1 MAHITIEQNVEYL
14 KRYAFLERASMRTLA
29 GWLPGVPEW
38 EAKNEFGLHIWE
50 ASEAADTIYGRL
62 RELRCHQP
70 ERGLSEGLLAVGREL
85 DNAQNS
91 AEVIA
96 TVYLVVRKALL
107 QAYRHHPETTWSDF
121 DRPTVKL
128 TEQLIPAL
136 ERQIA
141 WAEKFFETIKANYP
155 GWEAWCNYIEGL
167 LAADGGIT
175 GDAEKAPAPQRPE
188 NHELLLPWMT
198 CQREKGWPVFNPDA
212 DFEPERKA
220 QPEAHRLWRFKHY
233 LNEMTAAETLGS
245 I

>member
-14 KRYAFLERASMRTLA
+14 KRYAFLERACMRTLA

-50 ASEAADTIYGRL
+50 ASDAADTFYGRL

-70 ERGLSEGLLAVGREL
+70 ERGLSENLLALGREL

-107 QAYRHHPETTWSDF
+107 EAYRHHPETTWSDF

-136 ERQIA
+136 ERQVA
-141 WAEKFFETIKANYP
+141 WAEAVLRDDQANYP
-155 GWEAWCNYIEGL
+155 GWEAWRDYCRRTV
-167 LAADGGIT
+167 GG
-175 GDAEKAPAPQRPE
+175 GR
-188 NHELLLPWMT
+188 
-198 CQREKGWPVFNPDA
+198 R
-212 DFEPERKA
+212 R
-220 QPEAHRLWRFKHY
+220 HRD
-233 LNEMTAAETLGS
+233 
-245 I
+245 